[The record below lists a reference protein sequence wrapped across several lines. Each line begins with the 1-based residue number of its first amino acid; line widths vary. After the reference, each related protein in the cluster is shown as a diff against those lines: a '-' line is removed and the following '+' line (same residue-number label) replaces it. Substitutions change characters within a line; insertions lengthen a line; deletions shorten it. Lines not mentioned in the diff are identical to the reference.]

1 MDDFSSESS
10 DSLTEDEIGELRFS
24 RAQSYFDKSIT
35 IRLLIG
41 GMFAIFLFFF
51 LHFRE
56 TYVETLELGSKAKRY
71 IVAQIDFAF
80 PDEEATIILKQEAAH
95 EIGVIW
101 RIKEEQINQ
110 KATEFQKYIT
120 QNERGSKRWEEL
132 SKQNNFEDVA
142 IVLSLFTD
150 GLSLSRFTDIKTIQ
164 RIDTL
169 PQEELPLPR
178 PHFYPFLPSK
188 DAVRLPL
195 QFWSSFGKT
204 VFMDQHIPPSISL
217 FISSYFEPF
226 LWDFEVD
233 QGMEYTLRKLAQ
245 G

>member
-71 IVAQIDFAF
+71 VVAQIDFAF

-95 EIGVIW
+95 EIGAIW
-101 RIKEEQINQ
+101 RIKNEQINQ
-110 KATEFQKYIT
+110 KATDFQKYIT

-132 SKQNNFEDVA
+132 SRETNFEDVA
-142 IVLSLFTD
+142 AVLSLFTD
-150 GLSLSRFTDIKTIQ
+150 GLSQSRFTDIKTIL
-164 RIDTL
+164 RVDNL
-169 PQEELPLPR
+169 PEDEMPIPYR
-178 PHFYPFLPSK
+178 YFYPFLP
-188 DAVRLPL
+188 A
-195 QFWSSFGKT
+195 
-204 VFMDQHIPPSISL
+204 
-217 FISSYFEPF
+217 
-226 LWDFEVD
+226 
-233 QGMEYTLRKLAQ
+233 
-245 G
+245 